1 MEAATAAARSLLGVN
16 FREARLA
23 ANLTQRQ
30 VFEDT
35 GIDIATISRIERGDW
50 SPKLD
55 TIAKLA
61 MAVRVELVDL
71 FRGRS

>member
-1 MEAATAAARSLLGVN
+1 MEAATAAARTLFGER

-23 ANLTQRQ
+23 ANLTQREIY
-30 VFEDT
+30 EDT
-35 GIDIATISRIERGDW
+35 GVDIATISRIERGNW

-61 MAVRVELVDL
+61 LAVRAEIVDL
-71 FRGRS
+71 FRSRP